1 MVNLQTKDSKGNWQI
16 VEVKFSSFW
25 GAWFLAYLA
34 TIGVAFGIGLF
45 IGVVVGLFGG

>member
-1 MVNLQTKDSKGNWQI
+1 MVNIQTKDSKGNWQI

-34 TIGVAFGIGLF
+34 TMGIIWGICLVFAFLL
-45 IGVVVGLFGG
+45 LFGGN